1 MVRPTRPPP
10 RHPHADT
17 QELMSRYLQSF
28 AQYST
33 YAIITCSPLSVA
45 NAHGCRDR
53 PHTNRARCCRTTKEP
68 LSERKTNTQW
78 SVPDPLFLVHEACVL
93 VGRRGETF
101 LAGERDDNPRPLSAF
116 CIVWKDQWGGEGPPA
131 VLVLSASCHSSFFC
145 QAGEG
150 GVLLQQTEPGQ
161 LATTHHLCPAPVYI
175 VSQPA
180 TPPSGSSDV
189 SIRSL
194 WLMDVAMS
202 PLDCVLAIISSI
214 APTYWECTQS
224 WRV

>member
-53 PHTNRARCCRTTKEP
+53 PHTNRARCCRTTKQR

-101 LAGERDDNPRPLSAF
+101 LAGERDDHPRPLSAF
-116 CIVWKDQWGGEGPPA
+116 CIVWKNKWGGEGPPA
-131 VLVLSASCHSSFFC
+131 VLVLSVSCHSSFS
-145 QAGEG
+145 AR
-150 GVLLQQTEPGQ
+150 
-161 LATTHHLCPAPVYI
+161 LAKGASCSSRRSP
-175 VSQPA
+175 
-180 TPPSGSSDV
+180 GSSH
-189 SIRSL
+189 SL
-194 WLMDVAMS
+194 TTFVLPLFTLSASPPHPRVVVA
-202 PLDCVLAIISSI
+202 
-214 APTYWECTQS
+214 T
-224 WRV
+224 